1 MLLSFIK
8 SLQLK
13 EFFIRNQQPD
23 RSNIMAAG
31 IINATDGDFQS
42 SVLQADKPVLV
53 DFWAPWC
60 GPCKALTPIL
70 DEIASEKGDS
80 VGVYKVNVDE
90 NTDLAQEQG
99 VQSIPTIL
107 IYKNGSLSEKMIG
120 LKSKDELIEAI
131 S

>member
-1 MLLSFIK
+1 MTETINLNKESFDK
-8 SLQLK
+8 FVST
-13 EFFIRNQQPD
+13 E
-23 RSNIMAAG
+23 
-31 IINATDGDFQS
+31 T
-42 SVLQADKPVLV
+42 KPVIV

-107 IYKNGSLSEKMIG
+107 IYKNGSLAEKMIG